1 MRSPRTHSALL
12 SFTSWSMLLMA
23 RVVTKRPRRQCPC
36 WSMVAGARAD
46 SVHWVLIVAF
56 PYGFKFEAMQ
66 NWLPVKPRRLR
77 CSARRRPLTGLM
89 CVQPDVDRRAHR
101 RPLRRRPHVPRL
113 HRSHAGFQLGDDGH
127 SCSIKS
133 SGGGPSWLSRE
144 ARHRRR
150 PRPIASEKP
159 VTLSSDDLGEDP
171 SATRC
176 KRAAVAA
183 GDGSIESEQK
193 SCRYGADDTIRAK
206 AHRQTHRSTRFRTVG
221 RRHHH
226 ERGERRGSPQP
237 VHASPKPSRKLLAA
251 GGLRPFANSIPRRPT
266 TFRTKPTAWVH
277 PLELRLSPRA
287 RLRAG
292 ATLLRAARHL

>member
-1 MRSPRTHSALL
+1 VQRPIHLRKVLHKRWLVSDRCVSAWL
-12 SFTSWSMLLMA
+12 
-23 RVVTKRPRRQCPC
+23 Q
-36 WSMVAGARAD
+36 
-46 SVHWVLIVAF
+46 I
-56 PYGFKFEAMQ
+56 EAMQ

-77 CSARRRPLTGLM
+77 CSGRRRPLTGLM

-206 AHRQTHRSTRFRTVG
+206 AHRQRHRSTRFRTVG

-226 ERGERRGSPQP
+226 ERGERRESPRP
-237 VHASPKPSRKLLAA
+237 VHASPKLSRKLLAA

-277 PLELRLSPRA
+277 PPELRLSPRA

-292 ATLLRAARHL
+292 ATLLPAARHL